1 MKYYLDFSTKL
12 ICFFLLNL
20 CGLSLSAQVTFTTY
34 HKKNGEETKKQDSAY
49 FLRAIQIDAAGKD
62 KVYRIAEYYL
72 CNDSLKLNA
81 ISKSGNA
88 PFNFLGKKYEFYENG
103 TLKSL
108 ENFNDESKLIDSAFY
123 LYPNNRLKMV
133 VFYPSELK
141 KKKVLVMKP
150 IYVVYY
156 DSLNN
161 KKLENGNGIIRFSI
175 DEKEETEEG
184 QLVNNMREGEWRGK
198 SGRDSFVEYYNADKL
213 LSGTKTKENG
223 VVIPYD
229 STTYKTQPEYP
240 GGTKEMLYFVARNY
254 EYPKQAMMNGVSGTV
269 EIAFIINQHGRIED
283 LKVKND
289 LGFGTGAAGI
299 QVVKKLREWKP
310 GILRGEPVRVGYT
323 LPIRLNLSGI

>member
-1 MKYYLDFSTKL
+1 M
-12 ICFFLLNL
+12 FFLLNL

-72 CNDSLKLNA
+72 RNDSLKLNA

-141 KKKVLVMKP
+141 KKKVLVKKP

-198 SGRDSFVEYYNADKL
+198 SGRDSFV
-213 LSGTKTKENG
+213 
-223 VVIPYD
+223 
-229 STTYKTQPEYP
+229 
-240 GGTKEMLYFVARNY
+240 
-254 EYPKQAMMNGVSGTV
+254 
-269 EIAFIINQHGRIED
+269 
-283 LKVKND
+283 
-289 LGFGTGAAGI
+289 
-299 QVVKKLREWKP
+299 
-310 GILRGEPVRVGYT
+310 
-323 LPIRLNLSGI
+323 

>member
-20 CGLSLSAQVTFTTY
+20 CGLRLSAQVTFTTY

-72 CNDSLKLNA
+72 RNDSLKLNA

-108 ENFNDESKLIDSAFY
+108 EKFSDESKLIDSAFY
-123 LYPNNRLKMV
+123 LYPNNKLKMI
-133 VFYPSELK
+133 VFYPSEVK
-141 KKKVLVMKP
+141 KKKLQIKKP

-161 KKLENGNGIIRFSI
+161 KKLENGNGFIRFSI
-175 DEKEETEEG
+175 DEQDETEEG
-184 QLVNNMREGEWRGK
+184 QLVNNLREGEWRGK
-198 SGRDSFVEYYNADKL
+198 RGPDSFVEHYKEDKL

-223 VVIPYD
+223 TVISYD
-229 STTYKTQPEYP
+229 STTYRTQPEYP
-240 GGTKEMLYFVARNY
+240 GGVKEMMYFVARNY
-254 EYPKQAMMNGVSGTV
+254 EYPKQAMMNGISGTV
-269 EIAFIINQHGRIED
+269 EIAFIINQQGRLED
-283 LKVKND
+283 LKIKND

-299 QVVKKLREWKP
+299 QVVKKLRKWKP
-310 GILRGEPVRVGYT
+310 GMLRGEPVRVGYT
-323 LPIRLNLSGI
+323 LPIRLNLRGI